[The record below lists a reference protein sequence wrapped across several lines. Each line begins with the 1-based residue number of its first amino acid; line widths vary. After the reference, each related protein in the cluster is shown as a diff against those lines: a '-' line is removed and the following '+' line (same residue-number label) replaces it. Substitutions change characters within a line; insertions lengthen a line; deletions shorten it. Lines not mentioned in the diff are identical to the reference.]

1 MTCICEN
8 DKIRIPPEYLEMS
21 VKMLERAKQQ
31 LYDKILEEK
40 SKNNKYI
47 EGINKDGTGGCRQK
61 TIWFE

>member
-1 MTCICEN
+1 
-8 DKIRIPPEYLEMS
+8 
-21 VKMLERAKQQ
+21 MLERAKQQ

-61 TIWFE
+61 TTWFE